1 MILCSFY
8 RPHHPALLFIA
19 ALCAGLSGCASI
31 GGAPVQDRAV
41 ETAPAAPPAEEPAV
55 SVMALPETAGELRAE
70 PLPEATAPQMITEDA
85 TSAPNSAVVALL
97 DNANQQ
103 SKSGRLDAA
112 AAALERAL
120 RLEPRNAEVWS
131 RLAEIRLQQ
140 GQLDQ
145 AAGLAAK
152 SNSLAGNNVSVLT
165 RNWKTIAQARGRK
178 GDLKGAREAQAKVL
192 ELEGKNQP
200 F

>member
-1 MILCSFY
+1 ML
-8 RPHHPALLFIA
+8 A
-19 ALCAGLSGCASI
+19 ACAVLSGCAAT
-31 GGAPVQDRAV
+31 GLAPIQDRTA
-41 ETAPAAPPAEEPAV
+41 ETAPAAPPVEEPVV

-70 PLPEATAPQMITEDA
+70 PLPENTAPQMITEDA
-85 TSAPNSAVVALL
+85 PPAPNSAVVALL
-97 DNANQQ
+97 DNADQQ

-145 AAGLAAK
+145 AASLAAK
-152 SNSLAGNNVSVLT
+152 SNNLAGNNVSVLT
-165 RNWKTIAQARGRK
+165 RNWKTIAQARNRK
-178 GDLKGAREAQAKVL
+178 GDLKGASEAQDKL
-192 ELEGKNQP
+192 HELEGKR
-200 F
+200 

>member
-1 MILCSFY
+1 MS
-8 RPHHPALLFIA
+8 ALL
-19 ALCAGLSGCASI
+19 AGLSGCAAT
-31 GGAPVQDRAV
+31 GVAPVQDRTV
-41 ETAPAAPPAEEPAV
+41 ETAPAAPPIEEPAV
-55 SVMALPETAGELRAE
+55 NVMALPETAGELRAE
-70 PLPEATAPQMITEDA
+70 PLPEDTAPQMITEDV
-85 TSAPNSAVVALL
+85 APAPSSAVVALL

-145 AAGLAAK
+145 AASLAAK

-165 RNWKTIAQARGRK
+165 RNWKTIAQARSRK

-192 ELEGKNQP
+192 DLEGAR
-200 F
+200 

>member
-1 MILCSFY
+1 MTLFPFC
-8 RPHHPALLFIA
+8 RPHHSALLFVA
-19 ALCAGLSGCASI
+19 ALCAGLSGCASV
-31 GGAPVQDRAV
+31 GGAPVQDRTA
-41 ETAPAAPPAEEPAV
+41 EAAPAVPPIEEPAV
-55 SVMALPETAGELRAE
+55 SVMALPETVGELRAE
-70 PLPEATAPQMITEDA
+70 PLPEDTTPQMITEDVPPPP
-85 TSAPNSAVVALL
+85 SSAVLALL
-97 DNANQQ
+97 DSAHQQ

-145 AAGLAAK
+145 AASLAAK

-165 RNWKTIAQARGRK
+165 RNWKTIAQARSRK
-178 GDLKGAREAQAKVL
+178 GDLKGAREAQAKVI
-192 ELEGKNQP
+192 ELEGAR
-200 F
+200 